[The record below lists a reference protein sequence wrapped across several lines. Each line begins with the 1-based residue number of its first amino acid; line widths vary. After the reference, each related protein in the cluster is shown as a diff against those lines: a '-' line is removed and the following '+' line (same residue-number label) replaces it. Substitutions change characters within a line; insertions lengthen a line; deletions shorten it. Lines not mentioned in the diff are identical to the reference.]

1 MYLLDVLQPV
11 CHLKNNYDNI
21 NHGLCRHGTV
31 IFMHWSK
38 NDEKYLSVQFMAN
51 ARELPKVQ
59 DVHGYNH
66 ALGKT
71 FIGFGCLLIP
81 MFIPLFLP
89 MPMALIMIFCM
100 PFWAIG
106 LILRC
111 MQIQSKYEK

>member
-1 MYLLDVLQPV
+1 MLIVICVGMVLLFIGIG
-11 CHLKNNYDNI
+11 LKIKQSTYP
-21 NHGLCRHGTV
+21 
-31 IFMHWSK
+31 
-38 NDEKYLSVQFMAN
+38 VQFMAN

-66 ALGKT
+66 DLGKT

-81 MFIPLFLP
+81 IFIPLFLP